1 MDKPEL
7 NRRDFLKLA
16 GMLPFSFQAQ
26 KILRNFQPSGSP
38 NIFIIVFDAWSGHHL
53 SSLGYPRITTPH
65 LNKRLDQAIVYH
77 NHYSAGNST
86 TPGTASLLTGTYP
99 WTHRAF
105 NHDAPAEHLLSHN
118 LFNAVGSGYFS
129 QMYTHNAVADTI
141 LRAFID
147 DADIYLPRQ
156 KLFLTSDWIDNL
168 FGSDYDIA
176 SLSVEVIF
184 KHLLNNNSLFLRDL
198 YTALFERHRQRIVEA
213 YAAEFPE
220 KPPEVSGHHY
230 LLETAINWLLEN
242 TPGRLQPFLS
252 YFHFLP
258 PHAPYQH
265 TRAEFQNAYI
275 GKKPGIPEKP
285 EHRFSQGQVKSKML
299 SDRNE
304 YDEYILYVDAEFER
318 LFRQLEA
325 TGTLENTWV
334 ILTSDH
340 GELFERGIIGHSTEA
355 MFAPLL
361 RVPLVLFGPG
371 VTQRQDI
378 TTPTSSLDLLPT
390 ILQLTGQPVPDWAE
404 GELLPGFRTSPPDPG
419 RSIYAVNAKH
429 NGKFEPITQASI
441 SMLKGNYRLSAYLG
455 YEELDGQS
463 RYELFDLENDPHEL
477 KDIFT
482 SRKQV
487 ADGMVEELRAK
498 LEAVNQPY
506 QD

>member
-1 MDKPEL
+1 MDKAEF

-16 GMLPFSFQAQ
+16 GMLPVSLQANRFFRQ
-26 KILRNFQPSGSP
+26 FQPAAAP

-53 SSLGYPRITTPH
+53 STLGYSRNTTPH
-65 LNKRLDQAIVYH
+65 LNKRLDRAIIYH

-105 NHDAPAEHLLSHN
+105 NHDAPADHLVRRN
-118 LFNAVGSGYFS
+118 IFNAIGSNYFR

-141 LRAFID
+141 LRAFIE
-147 DADIYLPRQ
+147 DADLYLPRQ
-156 KLFLTSDWIDNL
+156 QLFLTGDWIQNL

-198 YTALFERHRQRIVEA
+198 YTALFERHRRRIVDA

-230 LLETAINWLLEN
+230 LLETGVDWLVEN
-242 TPGRLQPFLS
+242 TPGRPQPFLS

-265 TRAEFQNAYI
+265 TRAEFQNTYT
-275 GKKPGIPEKP
+275 GKKPDIPEKP
-285 EHRFSQGQVKSKML
+285 EHLFTEGQVKSKVL

-304 YDEYILYVDAEFER
+304 YDAYILYVDAEFER
-318 LFRQLEA
+318 LFSQLEA
-325 TGTLENTWV
+325 AGIMENTWV

-340 GELFERGIIGHSTEA
+340 GELFERGIIGHSNPA

-361 RVPLVLFGPG
+361 RVPLFIFGPG
-371 VTQRQDI
+371 IMQREDI
-378 TTPTSSLDLLPT
+378 YTPTSSLDLLPT
-390 ILQLTGQPVPDWAE
+390 ILHLAGQPIPDWAE
-404 GELLPGFRTSPPDPG
+404 GVRLPGFRASPPDPE

-429 NGKFEPITQASI
+429 NDKFKPITRASI
-441 SMLKGNYRLSAYLG
+441 SMLKGHYRLSAYLG
-455 YEELDGQS
+455 YPELGGET
-463 RYELFDLENDPHEL
+463 RYELYDLESDPQEL
-477 KDIFT
+477 KDIFAGQ
-482 SRKQV
+482 KQV
-487 ADGMVEELRAK
+487 ASRMVEELNAK
-498 LEAVNQPY
+498 LDSVNQPF
-506 QD
+506 QG

>member
-1 MDKPEL
+1 MEKSEL

-16 GMLPFSFQAQ
+16 GMLPLSFQAQ
-26 KILRNFQPSGSP
+26 KILRNFQPSSSP

-53 SSLGYPRITTPH
+53 SALGYPRNTTPH
-65 LNKRLDQAIVYH
+65 LNNRLERAIVYH

-105 NHDAPAEHLLSHN
+105 SHDAPAGHLISHN

-141 LRAFID
+141 LRAFIE
-147 DADIYLPRQ
+147 DADLYLPRQ
-156 KLFLTSDWIDNL
+156 KFTLTSDWIENL
-168 FGSDYDIA
+168 LSNDYDIA

-184 KHLLNNNSLFLRDL
+184 KQLLHHNSLFLRDL
-198 YTALFERHRQRIVEA
+198 YTALFERYRRRIVETYLA
-213 YAAEFPE
+213 DFPNGL
-220 KPPEVSGHHY
+220 PDVSGHPY
-230 LLETAINWLLEN
+230 ILETAVDWLLEN
-242 TPGRLQPFLS
+242 TPAQPQPFLS

-265 TRAEFQNAYI
+265 TRAEFQNTYI
-275 GKKPGIPEKP
+275 SKKPGIPDKP
-285 EHRFSQGQVKSKML
+285 EHFFSQGQVKSKVL

-318 LFRQLEA
+318 LFAQLEA
-325 TGTLENTWV
+325 AGVLENTWV

-361 RVPLVLFGPG
+361 RVPLFIFGPG
-371 VTQRQDI
+371 VVERQDI

-390 ILQLTGQPVPDWAE
+390 ILQLAGLPIPDWAE
-404 GELLPGFRTSPPDPG
+404 GELLPGFRISPPDLR

-455 YEELDGQS
+455 YEQLDRQT
-463 RYELFDLENDPHEL
+463 RYELFDLANDPHEL
-477 KDIFT
+477 EDIFS

-487 ADGMVEELRAK
+487 AVEMVAELTAK

-506 QD
+506 KD